1 MSANSL
7 WVEALY
13 VLYKRITLGNTGLV
27 YLQIKDSFDH
37 YVLPATQAN
46 QNLTITLHISNYTKT
61 FAAKEIYTL
70 FFERAAREI
79 CLLILYW
86 INQKFKNCCTS
97 VYFFLLNLIL
107 PWYMLVWLTGC
118 KYIWH
123 FENYLKSTSV
133 RIIKIFGFES
143 I

>member
-79 CLLILYW
+79 CLLILY
-86 INQKFKNCCTS
+86 
-97 VYFFLLNLIL
+97 
-107 PWYMLVWLTGC
+107 
-118 KYIWH
+118 
-123 FENYLKSTSV
+123 
-133 RIIKIFGFES
+133 
-143 I
+143 